1 MLAKQRRGIGG
12 SKGFL
17 TLISCYPVPLPLVTH
32 TPQTGSTKHFYPLYQ
47 QGAFRWNKI
56 FMTSLPVLWF
66 LILLPFLEAN
76 VLRVTLLQVF
86 TDSTKVWDLPPM
98 TLQSFLFGDN
108 W

>member
-1 MLAKQRRGIGG
+1 
-12 SKGFL
+12 
-17 TLISCYPVPLPLVTH
+17 
-32 TPQTGSTKHFYPLYQ
+32 
-47 QGAFRWNKI
+47 
-56 FMTSLPVLWF
+56 MTSLPVLWF